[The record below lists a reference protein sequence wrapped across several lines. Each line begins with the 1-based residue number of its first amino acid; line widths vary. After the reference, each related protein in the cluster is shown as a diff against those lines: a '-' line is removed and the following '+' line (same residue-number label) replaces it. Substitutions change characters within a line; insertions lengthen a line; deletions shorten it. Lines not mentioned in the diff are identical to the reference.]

1 MLFSGRARL
10 HSTPMRSRVLALV
23 LAAIVLG
30 GGPAR
35 ADQTDPRLAPL
46 FEQLRAASEPGK
58 AQVIE
63 GLIWQLWTESGD
75 PATDSLMELGLAAL
89 QAGNLP
95 GALELFDAV
104 TARKPDFAEGW
115 NKRATV
121 LYMLGAYEK
130 SAEDVERVLKLEP
143 RHFGALS
150 GLGLIDLE
158 RDRPDEALDAFE
170 RALALHPYLPGLK
183 QRIEQLQRRK
193 RDGAI

>member
-1 MLFSGRARL
+1 MGFRIF
-10 HSTPMRSRVLALV
+10 ALL
-23 LAAIVLG
+23 LAALFLAG
-30 GGPAR
+30 TGAR
-35 ADQTDPRLAPL
+35 ADQKDSRLDPL
-46 FEQLRAASEPGK
+46 FEQLRIADDAGK

-63 GLIWQLWTESGD
+63 SMIWQLWTQAGD
-75 PATDSLMELGLAAL
+75 PATDSLMELGLVAM

-121 LYMLGAYEK
+121 LYMLGAYDK

-158 RDRPDEALDAFE
+158 RDRPDEALEAFE
-170 RALALHPYLPGLK
+170 RALELHPFLPGLK
-183 QRIEQLQRRK
+183 QRVEQLKRRK